1 MVEINNL
8 LVNIDGFIKGYKD
21 IYVEKGSVLMIT
33 GENGSGKTILLNAI
47 CGLIDYKK
55 GAIFL
60 NKINTKNDIWKEF
73 TACFLGKDFLIPYL
87 TAREYF
93 ELCLLLAKKEVKNT
107 KYIDEYSKKLLFNDL
122 NKKIK
127 NLSLGNQKKVGLIS
141 TLITNPEIIIWD
153 EPFANLDENT
163 CVILNEIISKL
174 SFSGKTIIYTNH
186 HKELSFHN
194 IEYNIDNEII
204 D

>member
-1 MVEINNL
+1 MIEINNL
-8 LVNIDGFIKGYKD
+8 LVNIDGFIKDYRD

-47 CGLIDYKK
+47 CGLINYKK
-55 GAIFL
+55 GAVFL

-93 ELCLLLAKKEVKNT
+93 ELCLLLAKKEIKNT
-107 KYIDEYSKKLLFNDL
+107 KYIDEYSKKLLFNDF

-153 EPFANLDENT
+153 EPFANLDEESFNN
-163 CVILNEIISKL
+163 LNEL
-174 SFSGKTIIYTNH
+174 L
-186 HKELSFHN
+186 KELSKSDKTILYANHPNKKTFYSH
-194 IEYNIDNEII
+194 IYEI
-204 D
+204 

>member
-1 MVEINNL
+1 MIEISNL
-8 LVNIDGFIKGYKD
+8 LVDIDGFIKDYKD

-47 CGLIDYKK
+47 CGLINYKK

-60 NKINTKNDIWKEF
+60 NKINIKNDIWKEF

-93 ELCLLLAKKEVKNT
+93 ELCLLLTKKEVKNT
-107 KYIDEYSKKLLFNDL
+107 KYIDEYSKKLLFNDF

-141 TLITNPEIIIWD
+141 TLITKPKIIIWD
-153 EPFANLDENT
+153 EPFANLDEESFKN
-163 CVILNEIISKL
+163 LNELLKELSK
-174 SFSGKTIIYTNH
+174 SDATILYTNH
-186 HKELSFHN
+186 PNKKTFYSH
-194 IEYNIDNEII
+194 IYEI
-204 D
+204 